1 MKKALYII
9 IIMACMPML
18 VSAKQVWVPFMS
30 GAQGAPP
37 VIKVVESNTSR
48 TIVHITIPGM
58 YVTDT
63 VIDGTTYQIL
73 QIPGYGTMNDIGAPQ
88 VPVVRELVAI
98 PPIADAGVAIQP
110 SASLFLDD
118 FMVFPCQQ
126 PVPYGQPPEPFYLD
140 TLVYTTN
147 ALYPDLI
154 VERNDPA
161 ILRDMRIINLSS
173 YPVSFNPIK
182 QRLKVIYDYEVTITY
197 HGINNINSLPHGYP
211 THVDSMFAAMYEDL
225 VINYE
230 WLGIASERS
239 TSCDYLIITAT
250 EFYDDLADLVFW
262 KHKKGCAVQ
271 VATPM
276 DIVNRNYF
284 LQSDTSD
291 ILNYIFEAFDL
302 GSSDKECYLLF
313 VGNED
318 AVPMYI
324 LYPYGLGG
332 DEKIWSD
339 HWYACQLGDDNY
351 ADIAVGRLSVTSDE
365 QVSTIIDKIFA
376 YERYPAS
383 DWAMNQA
390 LMVSHYA
397 DGTADFPDTTDKII
411 ANSLE
416 PVGFS
421 YYDADGG
428 SGWTNADIEDCI
440 ENGGSEKHGVGIVS
454 YFGHGQETFWSDWNT
469 SAEDFTTTDVFNLH
483 NQDCYSIV
491 YNCCC
496 LNGAVQN
503 SELPVMVEAWLRDV
517 DGGGAGALGAS
528 QMTWL
533 LHTYPNH
540 FPMDLFQAPFNFGIR
555 KIGWVVNYAKDREM
569 DEEPGPLSRS
579 LQNARMYNWFGD
591 PELSIWTCPGECPS
605 MTANHPANIG
615 TGPQM
620 FTVTVT
626 NPLTGPVPGALVCL
640 LKSED
645 PELWQKQST
654 NLSGQAVFL
663 INPGF
668 GGILYVTVI
677 KDNFIPYEGMC
688 MVWPGID
695 GPQSN
700 DSTLAM
706 PIAYALHQNAPNP
719 FQSTTYIPYEVPLK
733 GNDQWIS
740 IKIYDVNGRFVKTL
754 VNQKHSAG
762 YYSIIWDGCDSHD
775 IEVSRGVYFIRFESE
790 AYKATRKLL
799 LIR

>member
-1 MKKALYII
+1 
-9 IIMACMPML
+9 
-18 VSAKQVWVPFMS
+18 
-30 GAQGAPP
+30 
-37 VIKVVESNTSR
+37 
-48 TIVHITIPGM
+48 
-58 YVTDT
+58 
-63 VIDGTTYQIL
+63 
-73 QIPGYGTMNDIGAPQ
+73 MNDIGAPQ

-110 SASLFLDD
+110 SASMFLED
-118 FMVFPCQQ
+118 FMVFPCQK

-154 VERNDPA
+154 VERNNPA
-161 ILRDMRIINLSS
+161 ILKDMRVINLSS
-173 YPVSFNPIK
+173 YPVSFNPVK

-197 HGINNINSLPHGYP
+197 HGVNNVNSLPHGYP
-211 THVDSMFAAMYEDL
+211 VHVDSMFAAMYEDMI
-225 VINYE
+225 INYE

-271 VATPM
+271 VKTPM

-284 LQSDTSD
+284 LQSDTSIIRD
-291 ILNYIFEAFDL
+291 SIFEAFDL

-318 AVPMYI
+318 AIPMYI
-324 LYPYGLGG
+324 LWPWGG
-332 DEKIWSD
+332 GGPIWSD
-339 HWYACQLGDDNY
+339 HWYACQLGDDAY
-351 ADIAVGRLSVTSDE
+351 ADIVVGRLSVTSDE
-365 QVSTIIDKIFA
+365 QVHTIIDKIFA
-376 YERYPAS
+376 YERNPAT
-383 DWAMNQA
+383 DWAMNRA
-390 LMVSHYA
+390 LMASHYE
-397 DGTADFPDTTDKII
+397 DDPYFFHDTTLKVCESI
-411 ANSLE
+411 LE
-416 PVGFS
+416 YADFS

-440 ENGGSEKHGVGIVS
+440 ENGGSEKHGVGIIN
-454 YFGHGQETFWSDWNT
+454 YFGHGGVFSWLDWNDG
-469 SAEDFTTTDVFNLH
+469 EDYTTTDVFNLH
-483 NQDCYSIV
+483 NQDCYPLV

-496 LNGAVQN
+496 FNGAIQN
-503 SELPVMVEAWLRDV
+503 SELPVMVEAWLWDV
-517 DGGGAGALGAS
+517 DGGGVGALGAS
-528 QMTWL
+528 KGVWEANGWA
-533 LHTYPNH
+533 NH
-540 FPMDLFQAPFNFGIR
+540 FPMDLFKASFNLGTH
-555 KIGWVVNYAKDREM
+555 KIGWVVNYAKDCAIAEDQEREL
-569 DEEPGPLSRS
+569 E
-579 LQNARMYNWFGD
+579 NARMYNWFGD
-591 PELSIWTCPGECPS
+591 PELSIWTCSGECPT

-615 TGPQM
+615 TGPQI

-668 GGILYVTVI
+668 GGILHITVT
-677 KDNFIPYEGMC
+677 KRNFIPYEGMC
-688 MVWPGID
+688 TVWPGAG

-700 DSTLAM
+700 DSTLSM
-706 PIAYALHQNAPNP
+706 PVDYALHQNTPNP
-719 FQSTTYIPYEVPLK
+719 FQSITHIPYEVPFK

-754 VNQKHSAG
+754 VNQKHNAG

-799 LIR
+799 LVR